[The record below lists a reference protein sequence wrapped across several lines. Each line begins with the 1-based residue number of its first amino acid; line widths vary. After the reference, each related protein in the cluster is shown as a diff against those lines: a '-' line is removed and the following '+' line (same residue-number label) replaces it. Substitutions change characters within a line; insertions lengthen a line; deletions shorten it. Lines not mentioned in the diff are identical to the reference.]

1 MTTTSIGGRLRFA
14 RALRSPAF
22 ALVWSGQTISA
33 LGDGAFLIALAWQ
46 ILVLTGSGTA
56 MGIVLVAQSIP
67 RLLFLLLGGVAADR
81 LPRRL
86 VMLWSD
92 SGRALLVGAI
102 AALGWLGLLQF
113 WVLVVLA
120 LGFGFADAFF
130 LPAYQSI
137 PPVLV
142 ETEALTSANAL
153 TSLSQ
158 ELALLLGPAL
168 GAALVAVLGASGAF
182 AFDSLTFLISALCL
196 LALRMPKNSAA
207 LAQRAMVAE
216 SGQSDGEHSTEDGPA
231 GTSRAGGVLADV
243 REGLSYVMAS
253 PWLWVTIV
261 LASLAN
267 VGFAPLLVALPKLV
281 ADVYHS
287 GVWLI
292 GGVFSASAI
301 GSISATLALGQAR
314 RLHHRGIVAYL
325 GSIAASVALLGM
337 GLPFPQTVAPAIV
350 VAMGAVI
357 GAGLGVFTIIWVTV
371 LQELIPADK
380 LGRVSSLDWLGSLA
394 LQPVGLAV
402 VGVLT
407 DRLGPQ
413 WVFICGGALNLLL
426 ALLAFTVRGI
436 RVLD

>member
-22 ALVWSGQTISA
+22 ALLWSGQTISA

-46 ILVLTGSGTA
+46 VLVLTRSGTA

-102 AALGWLGLLQF
+102 AVLGWLGLLQF

-120 LGFGFADAFF
+120 LCFGLADAFF
-130 LPAYQSI
+130 IPAYQSI
-137 PPVLV
+137 PPLLV

-153 TSLSQ
+153 TSLGQ
-158 ELALLLGPAL
+158 ELSLLFGPAL
-168 GAALVAVLGASGAF
+168 GAALVAVSGASGAF

-196 LALRMPKNSAA
+196 LALRLPKKSAA
-207 LAQRAMVAE
+207 LAQRAMAAE
-216 SGQSDGEHSTEDGPA
+216 GGLSGAMQSTA
-231 GTSRAGGVLADV
+231 GTAGAPRAGSVLGDV

-253 PWLWVTIV
+253 PWLWVTIL
-261 LASLAN
+261 LASLGN

-281 ADVYHS
+281 AEVYHS

-301 GSISATLALGQAR
+301 GSISATLALGQAKR
-314 RLHHRGIVAYL
+314 MHRRGIVAYL
-325 GSIAASVALLGM
+325 GTIAASAALLGM
-337 GLPFPQTVAPAIV
+337 GLPFPQTAAPAIALV
-350 VAMGAVI
+350 MGAVV

-413 WVFICGGALNLLL
+413 WVFVCGGGLNLVL

-436 RVLD
+436 RTLD

>member
-1 MTTTSIGGRLRFA
+1 MTTTSTGGRLRFT

-22 ALVWSGQTISA
+22 ALLWSGQTISA
-33 LGDGAFLIALAWQ
+33 LGDGAFFIALAWQ
-46 ILVLTGSGTA
+46 ILVLTRSGTA

-81 LPRRL
+81 IPRRL

-92 SGRALLVGAI
+92 GGRALLVGAI
-102 AALGWLGLLQF
+102 AALGWFGLLQF

-120 LGFGFADAFF
+120 LCFGLADAFF
-130 LPAYQSI
+130 LPAFQSI
-137 PPVLV
+137 PPLLV

-158 ELALLLGPAL
+158 ELSILLGPAL
-168 GAALVAVLGASGAF
+168 GAALVAISGASGAF

-196 LALRMPKNSAA
+196 LALRMPEKSAA
-207 LAQRAMVAE
+207 LTQRSMAAE
-216 SGQSDGEHSTEDGPA
+216 GGPSGGVQSTE
-231 GTSRAGGVLADV
+231 GTESTPRAGGLLADV

-253 PWLWVTIV
+253 PWLWVTIL

-267 VGFAPLLVALPKLV
+267 VGLAPLQVALPKLV

-301 GSISATLALGQAR
+301 GSVSATLTLGQAK

-325 GSIAASVALLGM
+325 GTITASVALLGI
-337 GLPFPQTVAPAIV
+337 GLPFPQTIAPAIALV
-350 VAMGAVI
+350 MGALV
-357 GAGLGVFTIIWVTV
+357 GAGLGVFSIIWVTV
-371 LQELIPADK
+371 LQEMIPADK
-380 LGRVSSLDWLGSLA
+380 LGRVTSLDWLGSLA

-413 WVFICGGALNLLL
+413 WVFIGGGGLNLVL

-436 RVLD
+436 RTLD